1 MVKLAK
7 ALFVTSLGLLNVAAI
22 GFGVISIGVPIAYD
36 NSDAISGFL
45 HEKTFEIV
53 EGEVDPNEDLEYF
66 PSDFDSVA
74 EVKENGMAVNKKVIE
89 EGAVLL
95 KNENGALPLH
105 GDEIINGY
113 SVSTA
118 SLVLAGTGSSG
129 TNNDPGISFYDGLT
143 EAGFEVNSELYQW
156 YKSNFSTYGRVNLNG
171 GNIGANFSIR
181 EAPWNSLPAS
191 AKSYADVGI
200 FWLART
206 SGEGADM
213 AINTG
218 NKSDMNHGNYLE
230 FNANERSVLAGMKE
244 MKDAGDLDKIVVLV
258 NSAAPLELDFL
269 DDESYDIDAAMW
281 VGTMGSAGIRGV
293 ASLLSGEKNPSG
305 KLPDIYFRHHYMN
318 PVYANFGGLNSGW
331 TYGNGGITS
340 DNKSNHYVV
349 YQEGIYEGYR
359 YAETRYEDDALGRP
373 ATGEFDYDEAIQF
386 PFGFGLSYTDFS
398 YRSFQVKAPD
408 SLTDPD
414 GVFELSVTVRN
425 DGAIPG
431 KAVAEFYLQKPYTDY
446 DEDHGIEKSAVELVG
461 FEKSKLLAS
470 GEEQTLKTTVSLRE
484 LGCYDADGAESYIL
498 EKGDYYFTLG
508 RDSHDAINNIL
519 ARKGVGGVGDS
530 ALSSLYRVANDDFA
544 LLNYAPTG
552 EKIVNQFDN
561 ADINRYE
568 GSGDNH
574 VDYISRSDW
583 EGTLKFGLDSSY
595 NRIAGSAVALNAT
608 AQMKEEVKQSYINA
622 VEDDEYLEYPDY
634 DVQSRY
640 SICDLRFDEIP
651 YDDPRWEEVL
661 DSLTF
666 KETKELLNSGLRLTG
681 SLEKVGK
688 PLTKDHN
695 GATGPVQTYGDDAAN
710 NRGIAVRNNDPD
722 RGQYPTI
729 YPGSGMIAATF
740 NKDLSLEYGKAW
752 GEDCLHAGYS
762 GLYGPGLNIHRG
774 AYNGR
779 FFEYFSEDPVLSGQ
793 SCTYLCDGLKSK
805 GVYAYLKHFAL
816 NDQESYRE
824 GVCVWAN
831 EQTIREIYLKPY
843 QIVMEAKA
851 ATSVMTG
858 FNRIGVLWTSNQ
870 GFIESVMRKEW
881 GSHGISVTDWWTG
894 SYMNLAG
901 AIYNGTDIPDGTRAM
916 SDSLWQSYETSHPK
930 FAWAMRESAH
940 HILYTVAHSNAM
952 NFISSNTKMVA
963 LTPKW
968 MPMLDGIQ
976 KGINIAFYI
985 TIGLF
990 AAASAFYFIASRKKE
1005 S

>member
-1 MVKLAK
+1 M
-7 ALFVTSLGLLNVAAI
+7 
-22 GFGVISIGVPIAYD
+22 
-36 NSDAISGFL
+36 
-45 HEKTFEIV
+45 
-53 EGEVDPNEDLEYF
+53 
-66 PSDFDSVA
+66 
-74 EVKENGMAVNKKVIE
+74 
-89 EGAVLL
+89 
-95 KNENGALPLH
+95 
-105 GDEIINGY
+105 
-113 SVSTA
+113 
-118 SLVLAGTGSSG
+118 
-129 TNNDPGISFYDGLT
+129 
-143 EAGFEVNSELYQW
+143 
-156 YKSNFSTYGRVNLNG
+156 
-171 GNIGANFSIR
+171 
-181 EAPWNSLPAS
+181 
-191 AKSYADVGI
+191 
-200 FWLART
+200 
-206 SGEGADM
+206 
-213 AINTG
+213 
-218 NKSDMNHGNYLE
+218 
-230 FNANERSVLAGMKE
+230 
-244 MKDAGDLDKIVVLV
+244 
-258 NSAAPLELDFL
+258 
-269 DDESYDIDAAMW
+269 
-281 VGTMGSAGIRGV
+281 
-293 ASLLSGEKNPSG
+293 
-305 KLPDIYFRHHYMN
+305 
-318 PVYANFGGLNSGW
+318 
-331 TYGNGGITS
+331 
-340 DNKSNHYVV
+340 
-349 YQEGIYEGYR
+349 
-359 YAETRYEDDALGRP
+359 
-373 ATGEFDYDEAIQF
+373 
-386 PFGFGLSYTDFS
+386 
-398 YRSFQVKAPD
+398 
-408 SLTDPD
+408 
-414 GVFELSVTVRN
+414 
-425 DGAIPG
+425 
-431 KAVAEFYLQKPYTDY
+431 
-446 DEDHGIEKSAVELVG
+446 
-461 FEKSKLLAS
+461 
-470 GEEQTLKTTVSLRE
+470 
-484 LGCYDADGAESYIL
+484 
-498 EKGDYYFTLG
+498 
-508 RDSHDAINNIL
+508 
-519 ARKGVGGVGDS
+519 
-530 ALSSLYRVANDDFA
+530 
-544 LLNYAPTG
+544 
-552 EKIVNQFDN
+552 
-561 ADINRYE
+561 
-568 GSGDNH
+568 
-574 VDYISRSDW
+574 
-583 EGTLKFGLDSSY
+583 
-595 NRIAGSAVALNAT
+595 
-608 AQMKEEVKQSYINA
+608 
-622 VEDDEYLEYPDY
+622 
-634 DVQSRY
+634 
-640 SICDLRFDEIP
+640 
-651 YDDPRWEEVL
+651 L

-916 SDSLWQSYETSHPK
+916 SDSVWQSYETGHPK

-1005 S
+1005 A